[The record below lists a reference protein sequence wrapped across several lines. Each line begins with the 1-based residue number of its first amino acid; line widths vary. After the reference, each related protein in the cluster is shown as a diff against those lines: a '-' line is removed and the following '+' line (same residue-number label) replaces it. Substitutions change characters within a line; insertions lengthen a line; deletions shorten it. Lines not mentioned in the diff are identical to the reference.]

1 MILNSD
7 HLEIAWI
14 HMVRNQLLKQA
25 KGFQRVMDFKVVK
38 DNQKK
43 QDNS

>member
-1 MILNSD
+1 
-7 HLEIAWI
+7 
-14 HMVRNQLLKQA
+14 MVRNQLLKQA

>member
-7 HLEIAWI
+7 HLGIAWI
-14 HMVRNQLLKQA
+14 RMVRNQLLKQA
-25 KGFQRVMDFKVVK
+25 KGFQRVMGFKVVK

-43 QDNS
+43 QGNS